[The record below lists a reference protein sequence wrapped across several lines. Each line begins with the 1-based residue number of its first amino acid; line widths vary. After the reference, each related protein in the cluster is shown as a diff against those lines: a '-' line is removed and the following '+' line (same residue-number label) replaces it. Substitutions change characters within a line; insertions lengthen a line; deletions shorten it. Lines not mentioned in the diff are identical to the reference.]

1 MKTGLIA
8 IAAAAAIAAGS
19 AQALTT
25 LDFANYTAT
34 GGGSVSNYGQF
45 ANVTFNWADIPY
57 TGYVTITSDSAFSLY
72 LSDYSG
78 GTNTDELSGYVL
90 INQTTSTR
98 LTNDVT
104 WCGKTRTAE
113 AIRGSCNLIS
123 NDASIPYEKIMPDT
137 VTAAYNLSA
146 GSYLLGVYDGNDP
159 EGSVSFQASEIGY
172 QEIISPVPLPAGGM
186 LLLGALGGMAARR
199 RFRKAA

>member
-1 MKTGLIA
+1 MA
-8 IAAAAAIAAGS
+8 IAAAAMISAGS

-25 LDFANYTAT
+25 LDSASYTAT
-34 GGGSVSNYGQF
+34 GSGSVSNYGQF
-45 ANVTFNWADIPY
+45 ANVTFNWADVPY

-72 LSDYSG
+72 LSAYSG
-78 GTNTDELSGYVL
+78 GTDTDELSGYVL

-104 WCGKTRTAE
+104 WCGSTQTDA
-113 AIRGSCNLIS
+113 AIRGRCNLIS
-123 NDASIPYEKIMPDT
+123 NDASVPYQKIMPDT

-172 QEIISPVPLPAGGM
+172 QDIVSPVPLPAGGT
-186 LLLGALGGMAARR
+186 LLLGALGGIAALRR
-199 RFRKAA
+199 RSKAA